1 MNSQKIGDDAIPLV
15 RVNTVAELPLE
26 CYAGFIVEITNSFDG
41 ENNYYLEYKSESETK
56 DVDLTKSDGYW
67 EEIAKPFEKYAPNSG
82 YTSSYDYC
90 SKGIRSI

>member
-1 MNSQKIGDDAIPLV
+1 MNSQKIGDDAVPLV

-56 DVDLTKSDGYW
+56 DLDLTKSDGYW
-67 EEIAKPFEKYAPNSG
+67 EEVPNHMKNMHL
-82 YTSSYDYC
+82 TVVHFSYDYC
-90 SKGIRSI
+90 S